1 MEFKSGA
8 TQETEKTIFLSRI
21 VFSVSTIALLVTLIL
36 LRLVQLQIYDS
47 DKYKL
52 RSMNNT
58 IRTHSLPATRG
69 LIYDRN
75 NQVLAENQP
84 VFQLEMIPEQIEDV
98 EQTLNRLIDLE
109 IIEARKL
116 DRIKDNIRK
125 NYQFKSIVLNNRLTE
140 RQMAVFANNRTG
152 FKGVDIKARLSRHY
166 PKKEIVAHA
175 LGYVGTISSMDYSV
189 FDPSIYTGKEQIGKT
204 SIERDYERLLHGK
217 PGNEEVLVNVKG
229 RVMESLGK
237 KPFAPG
243 SNLILTLDT
252 KLQEIAYEA
261 MKDKKG
267 AVVGIDPS
275 NGEILILVST
285 PSYDPNLL
293 SRGMTALEYRTFETN
308 EDKPLFNRA
317 IAGQYPPG
325 SVIKPMLGL
334 AGLHLGF
341 IDPTKYEPCDGAFLL
356 PDYSRPFK
364 DWRMHGSV
372 NLKEA
377 IQASCD
383 VYFYKTAI
391 KMGIDNMSDFLSK
404 FNLGSPTEIDI
415 GQEKVGI
422 VPNPSWKKNNF
433 KSKEN
438 QSWYKG
444 ETVITGIGQG
454 YMLTTPLQLA
464 FATSMIANKGK
475 SYKPHLVKGITDSG
489 LNKTEYIEPVMVNY
503 LDDIDLNHWEI
514 IHMGMK
520 AVINQK
526 GGTAYGMFD
535 NNYPLAGK
543 TGSSQIYSTE
553 KTKGDNVPEE
563 FQDHG
568 LFIGFAPPDNP
579 KIALAIIVENGI
591 SGRTAAAPVAKK
603 ILDVFLEE

>member
-1 MEFKSGA
+1 
-8 TQETEKTIFLSRI
+8 
-21 VFSVSTIALLVTLIL
+21 
-36 LRLVQLQIYDS
+36 
-47 DKYKL
+47 
-52 RSMNNT
+52 
-58 IRTHSLPATRG
+58 
-69 LIYDRN
+69 
-75 NQVLAENQP
+75 
-84 VFQLEMIPEQIEDV
+84 
-98 EQTLNRLIDLE
+98 
-109 IIEARKL
+109 
-116 DRIKDNIRK
+116 
-125 NYQFKSIVLNNRLTE
+125 
-140 RQMAVFANNRTG
+140 MAVFANNRAV

-189 FDPSIYTGKEQIGKT
+189 FDPSIYTGQEQIGKT

-217 PGNEEVLVNVKG
+217 PGNEKVLVNVRG

-243 SNLILTLDT
+243 SNLILTIDT

-275 NGEILILVST
+275 NGEILILIST

-293 SRGMTALEYRTFETN
+293 SRGMTRSEYKVFETN
-308 EDKPLFNRA
+308 RDKPLFNRA

-356 PDYSRPFK
+356 PNYSRPFR
-364 DWRMHGSV
+364 DWRIHGPV

-383 VYFYKTAI
+383 VYFYKTAV
-391 KMGIDNMSDFLSK
+391 KMGINNMSDFLSK
-404 FNLGSPTEIDI
+404 FNLGTTTQIDI
-415 GQEKVGI
+415 GHEKAGV
-422 VPNPSWKKNNF
+422 VPNQSWKKNNF

-444 ETVITGIGQG
+444 ETVIAGIGQG

-489 LNKTEYIEPVMVNY
+489 LNKTEYIEPLMVNY
-503 LDDIDLNHWEI
+503 LDDIDLKHWEI
-514 IHMGMK
+514 IHKGMK
-520 AVINQK
+520 AVINQT

-543 TGSSQIYSTE
+543 TGSSQIYSIE
-553 KTKGDNVPEE
+553 KTTGDNVPEE
-563 FQDHG
+563 FLDHG

>member
-8 TQETEKTIFLSRI
+8 TQETEKKIFLSRI
-21 VFSVSTIALLVTLIL
+21 VFSISIIVLLVTLIL

-98 EQTLNRLIDLE
+98 EQTLNRLIELE
-109 IIEARKL
+109 VIDARKL
-116 DRIKDNIRK
+116 DVIKDNVRK

-140 RQMAVFANNRTG
+140 KQMAVFANNRTG

-175 LGYVGTISSMDYSV
+175 LGYVGTISSIDYSV
-189 FDPSIYTGKEQIGKT
+189 FDPSIYTGQEQIGKT

-217 PGNEEVLVNVKG
+217 PGNEKVLVNVRG

-237 KPFAPG
+237 KPFSPG

-285 PSYDPNLL
+285 PSYDPNLF
-293 SRGMTALEYRTFETN
+293 SRGMTKLEYKVFETN

-341 IDPTKYEPCDGAFLL
+341 IDPAKYEPCDGAFLL
-356 PDYSRPFK
+356 PNYSRPFK
-364 DWRMHGSV
+364 DWRMHGPV

-404 FNLGSPTEIDI
+404 FNLGIPTEIDI
-415 GQEKVGI
+415 GQEKAGV

-475 SYKPHLVKGITDSG
+475 SYKPHLVKGIRDSD

>member
-8 TQETEKTIFLSRI
+8 TQETEKKIFLSRI
-21 VFSVSTIALLVTLIL
+21 VFSVSMIVLLVTFIL

-69 LIYDRN
+69 IIYDRN
-75 NQVLAENQP
+75 NHVLAENQP

-98 EQTLNRLIDLE
+98 EQTLNHLIELE
-109 IIEARKL
+109 VVDARKL
-116 DRIKDNIRK
+116 DVIKDNVRK

-140 RQMAVFANNRTG
+140 RQMAVFANNRAG

-189 FDPSIYTGKEQIGKT
+189 FDPSIYTGQEQIGKT

-217 PGNEEVLVNVKG
+217 PGNEKVLVNVRG

-243 SNLILTLDT
+243 SNLILTIDT

-275 NGEILILVST
+275 NGEILILIST

-293 SRGMTALEYRTFETN
+293 SRGMTRSEYKVFETN
-308 EDKPLFNRA
+308 KDKPLFNRA

-356 PDYSRPFK
+356 PNYSRPFR
-364 DWRMHGSV
+364 DWRIHGPV

-383 VYFYKTAI
+383 VYFYKTAV
-391 KMGIDNMSDFLSK
+391 KMGINNMSDFLSK
-404 FNLGSPTEIDI
+404 FNLGTTTQIDI
-415 GQEKVGI
+415 GHEKAGV

-444 ETVITGIGQG
+444 ETVIAGIGQG

-475 SYKPHLVKGITDSG
+475 SYKPHLVKAITDSG
-489 LNKTEYIEPVMVNY
+489 LNKIEHIEPVMVNY
-503 LDDIDLNHWEI
+503 LDDIDLKHWEI

-520 AVINQK
+520 AVVNQK

-543 TGSSQIYSTE
+543 TGSSQIYNIE

-563 FQDHG
+563 FLDHG